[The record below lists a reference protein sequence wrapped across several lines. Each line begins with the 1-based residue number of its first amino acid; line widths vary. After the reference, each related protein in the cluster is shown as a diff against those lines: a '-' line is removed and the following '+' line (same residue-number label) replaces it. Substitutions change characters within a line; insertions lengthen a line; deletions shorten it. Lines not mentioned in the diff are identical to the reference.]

1 MSTIPLASPT
11 SRFAGRPLALA
22 LVAGLVL
29 AGCDSTDDVVVPT
42 PTAFTVTVENVST
55 PGTVDTPRAMGTV
68 PLSPPA
74 WAVFDGDDPF
84 FASGELANLG
94 TERIAEDGFPDEM
107 LAILDDADDV
117 SAFGAETSPGGPDNG
132 PALFAGEQVTFTVQA
147 RPGDRLQFETMFV
160 QSNDWFYAFTGGGL
174 DLFDDRDT
182 PVSGDVTA
190 RLAVY
195 DAGTEE
201 DTAPGT
207 GPTAPP
213 GPVQKPVQA
222 PDATDVGTDESVPV
236 ARAGTRHPS
245 FTIPANGRVIRV
257 TITPAGG

>member
-1 MSTIPLASPT
+1 M
-11 SRFAGRPLALA
+11 RPLSLA

-29 AGCDSTDDVVVPT
+29 AGCDSTDGDDVVVPT

-132 PALFAGEQVTFTVQA
+132 PALFAGESVTFTVQA

-222 PDATDVGTDESVPV
+222 PDATNVGTDESVPV

-245 FTIPANGRVIRV
+245 FTIPATGRVIRV

>member
-1 MSTIPLASPT
+1 MGVHLHPAPM
-11 SRFAGRPLALA
+11 RPLSLTLLAALA
-22 LVAGLVL
+22 VS
-29 AGCDSTDDVVVPT
+29 GCDSSSDVVVPT
-42 PTAFTVTVENVST
+42 PTRFTVTVENVST
-55 PGTVDTPRAMGTV
+55 AGTVDTPRAMGTV

-74 WAVFDGDDPF
+74 WAVFDGDDPMF
-84 FASGELANLG
+84 TSGELANLG

-107 LAILDDADDV
+107 LALLDDADDV
-117 SAFGAETSPGGPDNG
+117 SAFGAETSPGGPDDG
-132 PALFAGEQVTFTVQA
+132 PALFAGESVTFTVDA
-147 RPGDRLQFETMFV
+147 RPGDRLQLETMFV

-174 DLFDDRDT
+174 ALFDDRDG
-182 PVSGDVTA
+182 PVSGDVTG

-195 DAGTEE
+195 DSGTEE

-213 GPVQKPVQA
+213 GPVQKPVQD

-236 ARAGTRHPS
+236 QAAARRHPT

-257 TITPAGG
+257 TVTPAGR